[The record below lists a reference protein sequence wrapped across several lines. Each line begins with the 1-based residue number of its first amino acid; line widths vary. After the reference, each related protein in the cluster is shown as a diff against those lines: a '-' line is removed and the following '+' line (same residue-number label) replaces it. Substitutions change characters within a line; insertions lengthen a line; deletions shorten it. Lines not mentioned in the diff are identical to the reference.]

1 MAKPKFKGPKD
12 PFEKLDKEY
21 KTGIESASDED
32 IRKKISE
39 AAIYRAE
46 RVETMKKDPALKE
59 LREKLNFEASDYKD
73 EIKGADLRIKYAMS
87 ILEARGKL

>member
-12 PFEKLDKEY
+12 PFEKLDKDF
-21 KTGIESASDED
+21 KTNVENMSDED

-39 AAIYRAE
+39 SAIYRAE
-46 RVETMKKDPALKE
+46 RVETMKADPVLKE
-59 LREKLNFEASDYKD
+59 LREKLNFEAADYRD